1 MTDMSTGPHLPAQ
14 VFNLLRDWRF
24 IGNLPQQPPEGDWRT
39 WLLIGG
45 RGSGKTLS
53 LIHI

>member
-1 MTDMSTGPHLPAQ
+1 RLQEQ

-24 IGNLPQQPPEGDWRT
+24 IGNRPQQAPEGDWRT

-45 RGSGKTLS
+45 RGSGKTRAGAEWV
-53 LIHI
+53 H